1 MPHEVYGSY
10 CLYSHQYLLSSVIFY
25 FSYFVGIK
33 WYLIVVFLK
42 KFLKFLKNNL
52 KERESTGSGEGQREE
67 QAPR

>member
-1 MPHEVYGSY
+1 M
-10 CLYSHQYLLSSVIFY
+10 LVIFR
-25 FSYFVGIK
+25 FFKIIALLMGMK